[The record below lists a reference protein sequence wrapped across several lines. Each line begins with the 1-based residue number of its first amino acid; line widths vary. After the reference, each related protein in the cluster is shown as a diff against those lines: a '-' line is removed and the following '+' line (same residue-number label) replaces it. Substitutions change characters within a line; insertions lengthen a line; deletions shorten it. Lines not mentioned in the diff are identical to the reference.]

1 MLQAEFVLAPTGDAR
16 GATRRLVDFAGFVR
30 ESDAVA
36 LKVQVRDI
44 STDGCRL
51 WASEELTPQSEIWLK
66 VAGLAPIR
74 ARVAWVASGEAGC
87 EFSTPLHPSIVEQ
100 LLAPGRRIVKGAFGP
115 TEAQRR
121 AAGC

>member
-1 MLQAEFVLAPTGDAR
+1 MLQAEFVLAPVDDAR

-36 LKVQVRDI
+36 LKVQVKDI

-51 WASEELTPQSEIWLK
+51 WASEELKPQSEIWLK
-66 VAGLAPIR
+66 VTGLAPIR

-87 EFSTPLHPSIVEQ
+87 EFSTPLHPSTVEQ
-100 LLAPGRRIVKGAFGP
+100 LLVPGRRIMKNVFGATKREGH
-115 TEAQRR
+115 A
-121 AAGC
+121 